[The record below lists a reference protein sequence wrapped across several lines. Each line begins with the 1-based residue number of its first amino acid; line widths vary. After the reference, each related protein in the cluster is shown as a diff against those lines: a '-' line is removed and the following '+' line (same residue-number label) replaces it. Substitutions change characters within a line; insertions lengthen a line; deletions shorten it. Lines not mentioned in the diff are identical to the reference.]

1 MLWSVPDALQQQWG
15 FPASRQN
22 RTSSN
27 PEQIQAM
34 FFSNGPPVQVVTLVH
49 YKMWAESSVWLPAI
63 ELENEVLGVENLPAL
78 ECVGPTGQCAS
89 KKRENASWDADQ
101 RTEGSFHQIIKKS
114 V

>member
-1 MLWSVPDALQQQWG
+1 VFQTQKKKRSLEIA
-15 FPASRQN
+15 RQN

-63 ELENEVLGVENLPAL
+63 YRA
-78 ECVGPTGQCAS
+78 
-89 KKRENASWDADQ
+89 
-101 RTEGSFHQIIKKS
+101 
-114 V
+114 